1 MTDRGA
7 VKLARYLGDGVYIG
21 FDGHQL
27 WLWTDRFGVEHEI
40 ALDASTYAAL
50 CKYSTDLVGMLE
62 RKEPMER
69 EEL

>member
-7 VKLARYLGDGVYIG
+7 LKFKRYLGDGVYVG

-40 ALDASTYAAL
+40 ALDASTYSALHFYWIDLAA
-50 CKYSTDLVGMLE
+50 SIA
-62 RKEPMER
+62 RKEPER
-69 EEL
+69 EEI